1 MKFLLCVFAVVAL
14 MALFVVAEAE
24 EVAPRLFQGF
34 DSHPET
40 KCIDEECYESC
51 KEQSHIFGF
60 CVQGK
65 CQCFPL

>member
-34 DSHPET
+34 DSLAGK
-40 KCIDEECYESC
+40 KCNDEDCYDSC
-51 KEQSHIFGF
+51 KEQSYTFGF